1 MPIIRVSENIS
12 KNSNRYIPGPV
23 SCCVSTKADMHSGL
37 AMLTELSL
45 RHGERITL
53 NALIIKAAA
62 EVLKRYPVLLG
73 VWEGPDLLRLPDG
86 EDFDILGPV
95 AFGDRIGHFRIEHP
109 NQERACRDR
118 HGLKPP
124 SSRGSGSAK
133 RCQSLV

>member
-86 EDFDILGPV
+86 EDFDIWGPLLLG
-95 AFGDRIGHFRIEHP
+95 IELGISVS
-109 NQERACRDR
+109 NTQAGE
-118 HGLKPP
+118 GL
-124 SSRGSGSAK
+124 SRSPWT
-133 RCQSLV
+133 